1 MIEERNRQ
9 HSRVMPVVRYKPS
22 FSAHWEERTYL
33 RNTTESIRPARTH
46 IHAWLYLRCCNTYPP
61 RTQSDPSIA
70 QLYLAREDWGRV
82 EGVLI
87 ASTLHSTHAAGTCYE
102 TGAASCDSRE
112 GAGLVGRVF
121 CFSVAGMTMAR
132 RRWMRVRSMVG
143 GFVKWRLGD

>member
-9 HSRVMPVVRYKPS
+9 HSRVMPVVRYKAS
-22 FSAHWEERTYL
+22 FSAHWEGRTYL

-46 IHAWLYLRCCNTYPP
+46 IHAWLYLRCYNTYPP

-70 QLYLAREDWGRV
+70 QLYFARKDWVRV

-87 ASTLHSTHAAGTCYE
+87 ASTHSTHAACTCY
-102 TGAASCDSRE
+102 CDSRE

-121 CFSVAGMTMAR
+121 CFSVVGMTMAR
-132 RRWMRVRSMVG
+132 RRWMRVRSIVG
-143 GFVKWRLGD
+143 GFARWRLGD